1 MGDARCLGYA
11 AWRMRSSRV
20 GWSSICLSLPSLSL
34 LGCDLTRFEAA
45 QCQGDDQAV
54 TDTSGACADAAAA
67 SSEPPTSDESQSDD
81 GGAAS
86 TSDSNDDPSD
96 DTPGD
101 GTSDETNADDGT
113 TADDGSDDT
122 GPSAEAGV
130 PPPPEELFPPI
141 ECDSPSSDHVR
152 AYFEVPRATG
162 ADTGDYFRLP
172 FPNDFYLNE
181 GRVSLGDFPQLSA
194 AATALVS
201 AVSEVTDGFS
211 SSPTLLFR
219 FSGKVNF
226 KDSVIPRF
234 HVIDITDPT
243 APSSPPLKLLYSPQG
258 GQYICHDWLAVRPA
272 PGHPLKP
279 GHTYAAII
287 DAGVAAANGLEVE
300 PAEHFLAMLA
310 DATPS
315 DPVLATLHGKYE
327 ALRAYL
333 VSEGKSSSDLLN
345 GTVFTVGNI
354 RTPMQELADQVQG
367 ADPPAISEWVKC
379 TEGATSPCPD
389 TSAGRAC
396 GAVKGYDE
404 YHALIA
410 LPIFQ
415 RGEAPYA
422 TQGGQVDTHAVVRTE
437 NVCLSLT
444 LPTAAAPAQG
454 YPIAVTAHG
463 AGGSFRSHVR
473 PEVAGVLS
481 QAETPDG
488 EPMPFAVL
496 GYDAVQHGPRRGD
509 VSELPDDAELLLVN
523 TENPLA
529 TLGTS
534 LQGAVDVLSVTRAA
548 RGLVLPSEVSG
559 RDDVVLDTNHV
570 VFWGQAEGAVYG
582 AVALP
587 YSDDVRAAVFSA
599 LGAGFIQTQL
609 RRTKPVSVRRSIADA
624 LADPGNDG
632 ELLFGGEY
640 HPALGLLQQLV
651 DAGDALNYA
660 ELLVSSKQSEPLHVF
675 QVYGTQDTFTPG
687 IAQQSFARAADLA
700 VVQADGSA
708 APADDL
714 GTEQA
719 ALPLSGNVTVSEL
732 QFTAGVRQYG
742 PPADTDGHLVA
753 YSVVSAAVDIATF
766 LAMAAHDETPQIGH

>member
-1 MGDARCLGYA
+1 
-11 AWRMRSSRV
+11 MRSSRV
-20 GWSSICLSLPSLSL
+20 SWSFLCFSLQSLSL
-34 LGCDLTRFEAA
+34 LGCDLTRFEAR
-45 QCQGDDQAV
+45 QCQSDDQEGQ
-54 TDTSGACADAAAA
+54 DTAEVCADGGAA
-67 SSEPPTSDESQSDD
+67 SSEPPTTDEPPSDG

-86 TSDSNDDPSD
+86 TSDGNDDRSDATPSDDSSDDPSD
-96 DTPGD
+96 D
-101 GTSDETNADDGT
+101 GTAADDDT
-113 TADDGSDDT
+113 DDT
-122 GPSAEAGV
+122 GPSPEAGT

-141 ECDSPSSDHVR
+141 VCDSPSSDHVR

-172 FPNDFYLNE
+172 FPNDFYLNK

-258 GQYICHDWLAVRPA
+258 GKYICHDWLAVRPA

-279 GHTYAAII
+279 GHTYAAVI
-287 DAGVAAANGLEVE
+287 DAGVVAANGLDVE

-333 VSEGKSSSDLLN
+333 VSEGKSSADLLN
-345 GTVFTVGNI
+345 GTVFTVGNM
-354 RTPMQELADQVQG
+354 RTPMQELAAQVQS
-367 ADPPAISEWVKC
+367 ADPPAISEWVRC
-379 TEGATSPCPD
+379 TENATSPCAD

-396 GAVKGYDE
+396 GAVKGYEE

-410 LPIFQ
+410 LPIFL

-422 TQGGQVDTHAVVRTE
+422 TQGGQIDTLGVVRTE

-481 QAETPDG
+481 KAETPDG

-523 TENPLA
+523 AENPLA

-548 RGLVLPSEVSG
+548 RGLSLPSEVSG

-570 VFWGQAEGAVYG
+570 VFWGQGEGAVYG

-624 LADPGNDG
+624 FADPGNDG

-651 DAGDALNYA
+651 DAGDAVNYA
-660 ELLVSSKQSEPLHVF
+660 ELLVSSEQSEPLHVF
-675 QVYGTQDTFTPG
+675 QVYGTQDTFAPG

-700 VVQADGSA
+700 VVHADGSA
-708 APADDL
+708 EPADDL

-719 ALPLSGNVTVSEL
+719 ALPLSGNATVNDL

-753 YSVVSAAVDIATF
+753 YSVVSAAVDISTF